1 MRYIEGI
8 NRKSKIAFPEYIDD
22 YITEDNP
29 VRIIEAFVES
39 LNMIELGFTNAIP
52 KDKGRPGYDPK
63 DLLKLYI
70 YGYMNKITSSRNLEK
85 ATQTNIEVM
94 WLLRRLS
101 PDFKSISDFRKDN
114 KKTIKLVFNQFVAL
128 CKEWGLFGKEEIKEK
143 NFIPEERNL

>member
-94 WLLRRLS
+94 
-101 PDFKSISDFRKDN
+101 
-114 KKTIKLVFNQFVAL
+114 
-128 CKEWGLFGKEEIKEK
+128 
-143 NFIPEERNL
+143 